1 MTSRPFRSGSTRS
14 SSSGTPNTPHLI
26 CSCAQDSC
34 ALAAVY
40 RAFEAVHAS
49 RFRTAYSGSG
59 SGISGRGV
67 EQLRE
72 LLPRRLAACW
82 NVLARPYPIRCSV
95 RGKDL
100 TGDRLAVH
108 LVGAVVDAGRTRVSI
123 HLLEWK
129 IARIAQRTV
138 DLDRPVDHVVQHLRA
153 EELDQ

>member
-1 MTSRPFRSGSTRS
+1 MTSRPFMSGSTRS
-14 SSSGTPNTPHLI
+14 SSSGTPNTPHLM
-26 CSCAQDSC
+26 CSWAHDSC

-59 SGISGRGV
+59 SGISRGGV

-72 LLPRRLAACW
+72 LLPRRLAARR
-82 NVLARPYPIRCSV
+82 NVLAGPDPLWRSV

-100 TGDRLAVH
+100 TSDRLAVH
-108 LVGAVVDAGRTRVSI
+108 LVGAVVDAGRARVAI

-129 IARIAQRTV
+129 IARIAKRAV